1 MENNVLAHSIYENGN
16 ITYDNN
22 TGGFNIDT
30 GSFPGGMREWDNNPL
45 TIDHYYHD
53 YWYPHIYPTVTYMPE
68 KSKIEQA
75 FQILNKLMKKGVV
88 TVNQVKTFV
97 DLVNEIADCI

>member
-1 MENNVLAHSIYENGN
+1 MENNVLAHNIYETGS
-16 ITYDNN
+16 IMQDSN
-22 TGGFNIDT
+22 TGDYTIGDIQWPD
-30 GSFPGGMREWDNNPL
+30 NPL
-45 TIDHYYHD
+45 TIDNYYNH
-53 YWYPHIYPTVTYMPE
+53 YWYPYVYPTVTYVPE

-88 TVNQVKTFV
+88 SVNKVKTFV